1 MVRILCV
8 FHTFINLHYYNQE
21 NILYNKSLKKL
32 GLKEQRK
39 KKTNIMLSDQTSPI
53 VMDRKKKKIAEGIN
67 CQYESL
73 LIQCVTIFNKK
84 ITLKNL
90 KTHKTL
96 VM

>member
-8 FHTFINLHYYNQE
+8 FHTFLNLHYYTQE
-21 NILYNKSLKKL
+21 NILYKFEKIRP
-32 GLKEQRK
+32 ERTE

-73 LIQCVTIFNKK
+73 QIQCLFLTKR
-84 ITLKNL
+84 
-90 KTHKTL
+90 
-96 VM
+96 

>member
-8 FHTFINLHYYNQE
+8 FHTFLTLHYYTQE
-21 NILYNKSLKKL
+21 NILYKFEKIRP
-32 GLKEQRK
+32 ERTE

-73 LIQCVTIFNKK
+73 QIQCLFLTKR
-84 ITLKNL
+84 
-90 KTHKTL
+90 
-96 VM
+96 